1 MFGGWTAFAHPEHI
15 DSLVQ
20 AFEELEQA
28 VTSLNPVDWQKG
40 NTAFE
45 LTQAGNSGGGV
56 AVASLGVLFAF

>member
-1 MFGGWTAFAHPEHI
+1 M
-15 DSLVQ
+15 Q